1 MSCSQVDPLQDDGDE
16 VQLISS
22 RQTTSRKR
30 KQSQAAA
37 VDLENEV
44 GLVRELQSLEHCSAW
59 PPKLVSEGCLKL
71 LQAPVPA
78 SAKPAGAEA
87 EGPGVLSKLESD
99 LVCC

>member
-1 MSCSQVDPLQDDGDE
+1 M
-16 VQLISS
+16 
-22 RQTTSRKR
+22 
-30 KQSQAAA
+30 
-37 VDLENEV
+37 
-44 GLVRELQSLEHCSAW
+44 QSLEHCSAW